1 MSKGNVDKCQSLLKM
16 KDKRCNPRLYLPL
29 FITLR
34 AHFLVDGGREEL
46 NMMVEALAHCIKR

>member
-1 MSKGNVDKCQSLLKM
+1 M
-16 KDKRCNPRLYLPL
+16 KDKKCNPRLYLPL